1 MLVLIVS
8 HFSNDFS
15 NVAELIVLIKNASY
29 FSLRSVSIFDNA
41 GNGFLENKT
50 NRLFKRKTVSV
61 CCNKAQYKSK
71 IILK

>member
-41 GNGFLENKT
+41 GNGFLENKI
-50 NRLFKRKTVSV
+50 NRLFKRKIVSKL
-61 CCNKAQYKSK
+61 NTKAK
-71 IILK
+71 